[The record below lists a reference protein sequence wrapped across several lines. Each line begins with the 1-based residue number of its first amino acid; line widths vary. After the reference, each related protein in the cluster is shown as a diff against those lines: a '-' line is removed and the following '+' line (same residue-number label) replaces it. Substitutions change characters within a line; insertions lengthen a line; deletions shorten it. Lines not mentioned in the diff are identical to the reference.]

1 MDLTYYDFES
11 GLEQG
16 FKTLLA
22 TANIELRIADDYA
35 QGDLH
40 DEFVTLEIDAGAP
53 ISDRHQNSSGVY
65 DNYSGSITI
74 EVQTP
79 LASSD
84 QVTISPTR
92 DEYNVTGAGADAAN
106 GVYVRNGNSIDGR
119 PAYTLY
125 DSDETTPLFYL
136 WSDSP
141 NLWYITDTPTDFI
154 PPNSYY
160 FISSISATPP
170 ETGWL
175 VNGFGEEPAPTVNAS
190 TIPAFK
196 SRHSQLVATVRKSLE
211 EIDAAI
217 LAKHWPGNLSPTQI
231 IPTGTERSH
240 EDQHRISALSYSIQF
255 RIA

>member
-22 TANIELRIADDYA
+22 AANIELRIADDYA

-53 ISDRHQNSSGVY
+53 ISDRHQNNSGVY
-65 DNYSGSITI
+65 DHYSGSISI

-84 QVTISPTR
+84 QTITAPTR
-92 DEYNVTGAGADAAN
+92 DEYNVAGAGTAATN
-106 GVYVRNGNSIDGR
+106 GVYVRNGNSENGKA
-119 PAYTLY
+119 AYTQYDTDGTTALY
-125 DSDETTPLFYL
+125 HIWSLTNLF
-136 WSDSP
+136 
-141 NLWYITDTPTDFI
+141 WYITSTAIDEDPATILYFV
-154 PPNSYY
+154 PNGD
-160 FISSISATPP
+160 ATPP
-170 ETGWL
+170 ESGWL
-175 VNGFGEEPAPTVNAS
+175 VIGDAPAPAVTAS
-190 TIPAFK
+190 TIPAFR
-196 SRHSQLVATVRKSLE
+196 SRHSQLVATVRKTLE
-211 EIDAAI
+211 EIDAAL
-217 LAKHWPGNLSPTQI
+217 LAKHWPGELSPTQI

-240 EDQHRISALSYSIQF
+240 EDQQRMTALSYSIQF

>member
-53 ISDRHQNSSGVY
+53 ISDRHQNNSGVY
-65 DNYSGSITI
+65 DHYSGSISI

-84 QVTISPTR
+84 QTITAPTR
-92 DEYNVTGAGADAAN
+92 DEYNVAGAGTAATN
-106 GVYVRNGNSIDGR
+106 GVYVRNGNSNDGR
-119 PAYTLY
+119 PAYTMY
-125 DSDETTPLFYL
+125 DTDGTTALFNL
-136 WSDSP
+136 WSDTL
-141 NLWYITDTPTDFI
+141 NLWYITDTFIDFV
-154 PPNSYY
+154 PPNVYY
-160 FISSISATPP
+160 FISSVSATPP
-170 ETGWL
+170 ETGWSI
-175 VNGFGEEPAPTVNAS
+175 NGFGIAPTPAVTAS
-190 TIPAFK
+190 TIPAFR
-196 SRHSQLVATVRKSLE
+196 SRHSQLVATVRKTLE
-211 EIDAAI
+211 EIDAAL
-217 LAKHWPGNLSPTQI
+217 LAKHWPGELSPTQI
-231 IPTGTERSH
+231 IPSGTERSH
-240 EDQHRISALSYSIQF
+240 EDQQRMTALSYSIQF